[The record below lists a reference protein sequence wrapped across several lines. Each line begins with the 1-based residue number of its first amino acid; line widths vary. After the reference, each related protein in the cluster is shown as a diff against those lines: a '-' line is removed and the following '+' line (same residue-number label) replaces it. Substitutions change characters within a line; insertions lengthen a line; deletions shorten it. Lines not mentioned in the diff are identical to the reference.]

1 MQKKIRDH
9 TLARVPFILLAGAR
23 DQEAKTLS
31 FRYRDGSQENDVPLQ
46 RAKEIIL
53 SAIRE
58 KRQV

>member
-1 MQKKIRDH
+1 
-9 TLARVPFILLAGAR
+9 
-23 DQEAKTLS
+23 LS
-31 FRYRDGSQENDVPLQ
+31 FRYRDGSQENDVPLD